1 MKSAIFKNMA
11 RTLDLKRPR
20 GRPPSVKA
28 AQATSSVQSLDRALA
43 LLELIADE
51 DGLTL
56 TELAQRAGVPPSTAH
71 RILSTLE
78 ARDYVHHEEERGL
91 WLIGVKAFEVGSSF
105 LRNRKLA
112 TTGRAIMRKLMDEC
126 GESVNLAIEDDGSI
140 VFISQI
146 ESHHSI
152 RAFHRPGSR
161 GAVHASGVGKALLS
175 TLSSVE
181 VRRVLH
187 KTGLEKFTDKTL
199 VDPDKLFTE
208 LEATRMRGWAI
219 DDEER
224 TPGMRCIAAPIYN
237 EHGEAFAG
245 LSVSGPIV
253 RISDERIG
261 ELGPMVKRAA
271 EEITQSIGGHPPE

>member
-1 MKSAIFKNMA
+1 MA
-11 RTLDLKRPR
+11 RTIEMKRPR
-20 GRPPSVKA
+20 GRPPSVKRA
-28 AQATSSVQSLDRALA
+28 HTASSVQSLDRALA
-43 LLELIADE
+43 LLELIAQE

-78 ARDYVHHEEERGL
+78 AHNYVLHEEERGL
-91 WLIGVKAFEVGSSF
+91 WLIGVRAFEVGSSF

-112 TTGRAIMRKLMDEC
+112 ATGRAVMRELQQAT
-126 GESVNLAIEDDGSI
+126 GESVNLGIEDEDGI

-146 ESHHSI
+146 ESHQTL

-161 GAVHASGVGKALLS
+161 GAIHASGIGKALLS
-175 TLSSVE
+175 TFTDDE
-181 VRRVLH
+181 VKRVLH
-187 KTGLEKFTDKTL
+187 KTGLEAFTDKTL
-199 VDPDKLFTE
+199 VVPDRLFAE
-208 LEATRMRGWAI
+208 LEVTRTRGWAI

-245 LSVSGPIV
+245 LSISGPTV
-253 RISDERIG
+253 RVSDERIG

-271 EEITQSIGGHPPE
+271 EEITKSIGGHAPE

>member
-1 MKSAIFKNMA
+1 MA
-11 RTLDLKRPR
+11 RTIEMKRPR
-20 GRPPSVKA
+20 GRPPSVKSA
-28 AQATSSVQSLDRALA
+28 HTASSVQSLDRALA
-43 LLELIADE
+43 LLELIARE

-78 ARDYVHHEEERGL
+78 AHNYVLHEEERGL
-91 WLIGVKAFEVGSSF
+91 WLIGVRAFEVGSSF

-112 TTGRAIMRKLMDEC
+112 ATGRAIMRQLQQST
-126 GESVNLAIEDDGSI
+126 GESINLGIEDEDGI

-146 ESHHSI
+146 ESHQTL

-161 GAVHASGVGKALLS
+161 GAIHASGIGKALLS
-175 TLSSVE
+175 TFTDDE
-181 VRRVLH
+181 VKRVLH
-187 KTGLEKFTDKTL
+187 KTGLEAFTDKTL
-199 VDPDKLFTE
+199 IEPDRLFAE
-208 LEATRMRGWAI
+208 LEATRTRGWAI

-245 LSVSGPIV
+245 LSISGPTV
-253 RISDERIG
+253 RVSDERIG

-271 EEITQSIGGHPPE
+271 EEITKSIGGHAPE